1 MNYSIENINGVGQ
14 MTFTQAVDIR
24 TNIWLSLHIPY
35 GKWFADPTFGCKLNQ
50 INKITQNNILLAQQ
64 YIEQALAWLLQV
76 GRAVSII
83 VVCEQDTQD
92 PTRLDIK
99 ISATQ
104 PDGLLIKYQEFRPV
118 GLSTSSDY
126 TIHNSIVV

>member
-1 MNYSIENINGVGQ
+1 MNYSIENINGIGQ

-35 GKWFADPTFGCKLNQ
+35 GKWFADPTFGCKLGQ
-50 INKITQNNILLAQQ
+50 IKKITTGNILLAQQ
-64 YIEQALAWLLQV
+64 YVEQALQWLLQV

-83 VVCEQDTQD
+83 VVAEADTQD
-92 PTRLDIK
+92 PNRLNIK
-99 ISATQ
+99 VEATQ

-118 GLSTSSDY
+118 GLSPNSDY